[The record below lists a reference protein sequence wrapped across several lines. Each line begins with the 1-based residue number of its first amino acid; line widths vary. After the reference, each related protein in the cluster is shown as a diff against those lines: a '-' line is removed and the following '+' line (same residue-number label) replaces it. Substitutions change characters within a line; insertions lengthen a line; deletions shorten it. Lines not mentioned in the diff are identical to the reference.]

1 MIGRLSIAKLSSH
14 NMARW
19 KTSRPFFKDIIQEVR
34 LIELYE
40 NKETAILDLVCE
52 AGLMANGKGK
62 ALIFAEEKTTCD
74 WLSSCLRREARVS
87 CSAIHGSKDQGTRQ
101 KALEDFKS
109 GNLKILVAT
118 DVAARGLD
126 IKGVG
131 LVVNYDAPKN
141 IEGYVHR
148 IGRTGRAG
156 TKGFAVTFLDAR
168 KIHDQRIKKDIMEV
182 MQRTKQKIPAK
193 AAVHACTC

>member
-1 MIGRLSIAKLSSH
+1 
-14 NMARW
+14 
-19 KTSRPFFKDIIQEVR
+19 VR

-74 WLSSCLRREARVS
+74 WLSSYLRREARVS

-141 IEGYVHR
+141 IEIPEMSGHVR
-148 IGRTGRAG
+148 ATSTGSEERVVLGQRA
-156 TKGFAVTFLDAR
+156 LPSR
-168 KIHDQRIKKDIMEV
+168 S
-182 MQRTKQKIPAK
+182 
-193 AAVHACTC
+193 